1 MSKLKAKWLVPL
13 AVTVLVVLIFAGE
26 IVDFI
31 TEIQWFSHLGYL
43 TTYLTAIKNQSLI
56 FIPLFL
62 VFTVVMKIYLD
73 VIFDKYI
80 KLGHIGMDAKT
91 VKTNKR
97 RHLWVSLGVG
107 IFLGLTFSSSLWFLL
122 LQLFNGSA
130 FNVADPIFKMDVS
143 YYFFVV
149 PFLQAVLRLG
159 IMTIII
165 WVAITIGFYAVVLQL
180 YPPTEGTVFYI
191 NPANG
196 PLAVMSLIKRDIFA
210 NAVKRL
216 AVLGAA
222 FYILLGLSFLMMAY
236 DLLYSKQGIAFGAG
250 YTDVNVTLRGFQ
262 VLAGISFISAPIFFI
277 GIIKSKKK
285 WLASGPILL
294 LAVSIVMGGVGF
306 IVQRWIVE
314 PDELTKESTYLKYSI
329 EYTQRAFGM
338 DQVEV
343 NTFPVE
349 QKLTADSIAKNQGTI
364 KNIKINDER
373 PLLQIYNQ
381 IQAIRLYYE
390 FDHVTLDRYT
400 IDGQYREMFMS
411 PRELNL
417 DKLDEKAQTWINKHL
432 KYTHGYGY
440 VAAPVNE
447 VEADGLPKLFVKNI
461 PPTTDTSLKLTRPE
475 IYFGEKTNH
484 YIITG
489 AKESEFDYPAGSENK
504 ETRYSGKDGVSLK
517 GINRLLYAIK
527 TGDLRLFLSGNITND
542 SKILVHRNIY
552 DRVNRIA
559 PFFIYDQTPQFVV
572 NQKDGKQYWI
582 IDAYTVSA
590 NYPYAQRY
598 NFKGYGVNYVRNS
611 VKVIIDAYDGT
622 VDFYQ
627 VDAADPVANTYG
639 RIYKG
644 LLKPVAECDPALF
657 EHFKYPKDLFKIQSE
672 MYQTYHVAN
681 PTVFYNGEDVWSL
694 AKEKY
699 LSETQVYDP
708 SHVMFTLP
716 GEKEAEFA
724 LIQPFTPK
732 EKANMSALLVARNDG
747 KEYGKLYVFQLPK
760 DKTVDGPM
768 MIESKIDQD
777 SVISPQFT
785 LWSQEGSNVL
795 RGNVMIIPIE
805 NSIIYVEPIYLKAE
819 NENSMPE
826 VKRVVMVYK
835 DQIVMEKDIK
845 TCLDKIFGT
854 DQAIADAA
862 IKAAE
867 EKKTAETGDK
877 VAPPTETIITLEEA
891 KALYDELQQALDKV
905 NELIQKIEK
914 GSK

>member
-1 MSKLKAKWLVPL
+1 MSKLKLKWIGPIVAILL
-13 AVTVLVVLIFAGE
+13 AVFVFAGE

-31 TEIQWFSHLGYL
+31 TEIQWFSHMGYL
-43 TTYLTAIKNQSLI
+43 ATYLTAIKNQIIL
-56 FIPLFL
+56 FVPLLLAFAI
-62 VFTVVMKIYLD
+62 TMKIYLD

-91 VKTNKR
+91 LKANKR
-97 RHLWVSLGVG
+97 RHLWISLGVG
-107 IFLGLTFSSSLWFLL
+107 AFLGFAFSNGLWFLL
-122 LQLFNGSA
+122 LQLFNGSN
-130 FNVADPIFKMDVS
+130 FNVTDPIFNMDVS

-149 PFLQAVLRLG
+149 PFLQAILRLG
-159 IMTIII
+159 IMTIVI

-196 PLAVMSLIKRDIFA
+196 PLAVMSLIKRDILA

-222 FYILLGLSFLMMAY
+222 FYVFLGLSFLMMAY
-236 DLLYSKQGIAFGAG
+236 DLLYSRQGIAFGAG
-250 YTDVNVTLRGFQ
+250 FTDVNVTLKGFQ
-262 VLAGISFISAPIFFI
+262 VLAGISFISAPIFFV
-277 GIIKSKKK
+277 GIIQNKKK

-294 LAVSIVMGGVGF
+294 VGVSILMGGIGF
-306 IVQRWIVE
+306 VVQRWIVE
-314 PDELTKESTYLKYSI
+314 PDELAKETPYLKYSI
-329 EYTQRAFGM
+329 DYTQKAFGM
-338 DQVEV
+338 DEVEV

-349 QKLTADSIAKNQGTI
+349 QKLTADSIAQNQATI
-364 KNIKINDER
+364 ENIRINDER

-390 FDHVTLDRYT
+390 FNHVTLDRYT
-400 IDGQYREMFMS
+400 VDGRYRQMFMA

-417 DKLDEKAQTWINKHL
+417 DRLDAKAQTWINKHL

-447 VEADGLPKLFVKNI
+447 VEGDGLPKLFVKNL
-461 PPTTDTSLKLTRPE
+461 PPTSETSLKLTRPE

-484 YIITG
+484 YIIVG
-489 AKESEFDYPAGSENK
+489 AKENEFDYPAGSENK
-504 ETRYSGKDGVSLK
+504 ETRYTGKDGISLK

-542 SKILVHRNIY
+542 SKIIINRNIY
-552 DRVNRIA
+552 SRINKIA

-572 NQKDGKQYWI
+572 NQKDGKIYWI

-598 NFKGYGVNYVRNS
+598 EFKGYGVNYVRNS
-611 VKVIIDAYDGT
+611 VKVVVDAYDGT
-622 VDFYQ
+622 VNYYQ
-627 VDAADPVANTYG
+627 VDAQDPVANTYG

-644 LLKPVAECDPALF
+644 LLKPASECDPALF
-657 EHFKYPKDLFKIQSE
+657 EHFKYPKDLFQIQSE
-672 MYQTYHVAN
+672 VYTTYHVSN

-699 LSETQVYDP
+699 LSETQTYAP

-716 GEKEAEFA
+716 GEKKAEFA

-747 KEYGKLYVFQLPK
+747 EEYGKLYVFQLPK

-795 RGNVMIIPIE
+795 RGNVMIIPID
-805 NSIIYVEPIYLKAE
+805 NSILYVEPIYLKAE

-835 DQIVMEKDIK
+835 DKIVMENDIA

-854 DQAIADAA
+854 EKAKADAA
-862 IKAAE
+862 VKAAE
-867 EKKTAETGDK
+867 AQAASTPQSNIAQPGAT
-877 VAPPTETIITLEEA
+877 ITLEEA
-891 KALYDELQQALDKV
+891 KALYNELQQALDKV
-905 NELIQKIEK
+905 NQLIQKIEK